1 MKSWLAAAMLSL
13 SVTPLLAQGGQQI
26 DRMVATTHTVFDEA
40 KIAWRDEGLL
50 PKGAKSALVIGD
62 PAKAGVFIV
71 YLKFPRNYAI
81 PAHTHPF
88 TEVVTVLKGK
98 VGSGFGDKLDRA
110 KGEVLAA
117 GSSFSLPAKEAHYL
131 WNDEEA
137 VVLLVATGPWG
148 ISYVNPKDDPRGASQ

>member
-1 MKSWLAAAMLSL
+1 MKSWVVAAMLSV
-13 SVTPLLAQGGQQI
+13 SVTPLLAQDGGQI
-26 DRMVATTHTVFDEA
+26 DRMVATKHAVFDEA
-40 KIAWRDEGLL
+40 KIAWQDEPLL

-62 PAKAGVFIV
+62 PAKAGVFIA

-98 VGSGFGDKLDRA
+98 VGSGFGNRLDRA
-110 KGEVLAA
+110 KGDLLAA
-117 GSSFSLPAKEAHYL
+117 GSSFSLPADEPHYL

-148 ISYVNPKDDPRGASQ
+148 ITYVNPKDDPRTASR